1 MTAPRIP
8 IAWILLIVIAAVVI
22 FFGFQI
28 FQAYMSNN
36 SKGENRNDVPVHK
49 LGFGGRAKGPVAMN
63 MDDEYDSMVEVGHPE
78 MAAAAA
84 PVMARRPTESLPVPH
99 IPAQTEEDVRATR
112 PIMET
117 PPDVTYDEPMSK
129 DPYENAV
136 HNEAEFGDNLRH
148 PEQMMEMHPPMGS
161 MRVPA
166 SGLGSDQSFD
176 RVNDSVPYSPEM
188 AQNGG
193 EFMSGIM
200 AFESES
206 AGVGY
211 SSI

>member
-1 MTAPRIP
+1 MAAPRIP
-8 IAWILLIVIAAVVI
+8 IAWILLIAIAAVIV

-28 FQAYMSNN
+28 FQAYMADN
-36 SKGENRNDVPVHK
+36 SKGGNEMPVHK
-49 LGFGGRAKGPVAMN
+49 LGFGGHTKGPAAMN
-63 MDDEYDSMVEVGHPE
+63 MDEYDPMMEVGHPE

-84 PVMARRPTESLPVPH
+84 PVMVQHTRESLPVPH

-112 PIMET
+112 PVMET

-129 DPYENAV
+129 DPYEDAV

-176 RVNDSVPYSPEM
+176 RINDSVPYSPEM

-211 SSI
+211 SAI

>member
-1 MTAPRIP
+1 MAAPRIP
-8 IAWILLIVIAAVVI
+8 IAWILLILVAAIVL

-28 FQAYMSNN
+28 FSAYASDTKHVGPP
-36 SKGENRNDVPVHK
+36 SI
-49 LGFGGRAKGPVAMN
+49 GFGGRAKGPAPMN
-63 MDDEYDSMVEVGHPE
+63 MENYDAALMEGGHHDI
-78 MAAAAA
+78 AAAAA
-84 PVMARRPTESLPVPH
+84 PINNYKTEALPVPH

-112 PIMET
+112 PVMDT
-117 PPDVTYDEPMSK
+117 PPDVSYDEPMSK
-129 DPYENAV
+129 DPYEDTV
-136 HNEAEFGDNLRH
+136 HNDAEFGDNLRH
-148 PEQMMEMHPPMGS
+148 PEQMIEVHPPMGT

-176 RVNDSVPYSPEM
+176 NVNQSIPYSPEM

-200 AFESES
+200 AFESDS

-211 SSI
+211 SAI